1 MIQWFNHKQSN
12 LLPLLL
18 TLILCSGRN
27 GLHFHH
33 LLYRLTTLNLIIAPS
48 LKVRVCWSN
57 IAAYAK
63 SRAFRDRPRVVAW
76 LVTGIFGF
84 VQNYPLLSIWG
95 VNCQQNSEDS
105 SLWKLS
111 QKKVLVA
118 VLWWRFNRLSLG
130 KEFTFIQTFGK
141 RPEHLARREMS
152 RFLSS
157 VEYACLCAT

>member
-1 MIQWFNHKQSN
+1 MIQWLNHKQSN

-27 GLHFHH
+27 GLHFQH

-63 SRAFRDRPRVVAW
+63 SRAFRDRPRLWRDSW
-76 LVTGIFGF
+76 LGSLALFKIIPFYRFEESIPKGF
-84 VQNYPLLSIWG
+84 PKIRH
-95 VNCQQNSEDS
+95 SES
-105 SLWKLS
+105 CL
-111 QKKVLVA
+111 KKPKATVP
-118 VLWWRFNRLSLG
+118 WWCFNRLSLG

-141 RPEHLARREMS
+141 RSEHLARREMS
-152 RFLSS
+152 RFLFS